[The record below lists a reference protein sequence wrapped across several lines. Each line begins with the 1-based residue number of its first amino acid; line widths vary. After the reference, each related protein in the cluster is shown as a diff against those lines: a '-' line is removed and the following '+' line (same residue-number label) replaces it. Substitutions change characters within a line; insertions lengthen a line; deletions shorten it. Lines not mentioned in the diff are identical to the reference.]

1 MYTQHEAEGK
11 RLKNPFDTI
20 MEGIGINRQTA
31 NFGLAKIDGAFKGT
45 DQEAIEMV
53 SKQLPACLSHYG
65 KCVDL
70 TNKLIEYFKV
80 AAASLSFQFLGCLS

>member
-31 NFGLAKIDGAFKGT
+31 NFGLAKIDGAFKGI

-53 SKQLPACLSHYG
+53 RNQLP
-65 KCVDL
+65 
-70 TNKLIEYFKV
+70 
-80 AAASLSFQFLGCLS
+80 GCLFLASCVFIFDTDM